1 MNKLLFYS
9 ILAIIIL
16 SGSLAKAQQKW
27 NFDGI
32 NPLASSDFSA
42 VMKLYTVKEV
52 PEFVKGLKGKGFRTD
67 GYSTWMNTLLNP
79 STKVVG
85 LSGWFALESF
95 PTDTAAF
102 IGLKVVQSQKSI
114 AICVNRFGELMVG
127 VGDRQKIIYH
137 SMNRH
142 VDRFSWLH
150 LAVSFQKNRASFFLD
165 GRKLKTIPL
174 KETPFQGVTE
184 LRVAK
189 DYRDK
194 KQWMYDIT
202 TINGL
207 VDEIEVWDKPFNLK
221 KIKTE
226 ILAFAKKTPI
236 LAIPESRFVNDFNRP
251 LYHLFP
257 AANWTNET
265 HGLIFYKGK
274 YHIFNQKSASGIFL
288 GQINWGHFS
297 SPDLIHWTEHKPA
310 LTPDKDYD
318 KNGIWSGCTVIND
331 EGVPQII
338 YTAGGD
344 EMGVGIA
351 FPKDDELIEWEKYKN
366 NPVISRQPKGYI
378 RSDLHDQYVWK
389 EGDKWYMIIGY
400 GIQNGIND
408 HGTVLLYKSTDLK
421 KWDFIHLFFEGNPE
435 IDKSGIFWEMPV
447 FKKIGDKY
455 ILLVNRVPYKG
466 VPARSQ
472 YWIGDFKNEKFI
484 PDNPI
489 PQNLEVINRLLSPSL
504 IETTSGELVSIAI
517 IPDEIGGEATYKQGW
532 AHMYSI
538 PRVWNLSNGKITQAP
553 YPALQQLR
561 STHTD
566 FTKQKIEKNHPFVI
580 NKTGHQIEVKAT
592 FYPGDARKYGFVLY
606 KNKDNSE
613 YSSIYYD
620 VENHELVVDQTTCSL
635 RKDIPLQVRKDN
647 YNIDSNK
654 PVEFHLF
661 IDGSVME
668 GFINNEDAFTTRIF
682 PLKED
687 SSIIELFSDGEET
700 EIEADV
706 WNLNTAKVKMNY

>member
-1 MNKLLFYS
+1 MKKFLYYSVLAVILLS
-9 ILAIIIL
+9 TVTV
-16 SGSLAKAQQKW
+16 KAQKLW
-27 NFDGI
+27 SFDGKNQLI
-32 NPLASSDFSA
+32 SSDSST
-42 VMKLYTVKEV
+42 VIKLHTVKDI
-52 PEFVKGLKGKGFRTD
+52 PEFVKGIKGNGFRTD
-67 GYSTWMNTLLNP
+67 GYSTWMDAQLNS
-79 STKVVG
+79 STRVVG

-95 PTDTAAF
+95 PTDTASF
-102 IGLKVVQSQKSI
+102 FGLKDKQSQFSI
-114 AICVNRFGELMVG
+114 AVCVNRFGELMVG
-127 VGDRQKIIYH
+127 VGNGQSITYH

-142 VDRFSWLH
+142 VDRFTWLH
-150 LAVSFQKNRASFFLD
+150 FAISFQRSKASLFFN
-165 GRKLKTIPL
+165 GEKLQAVAL
-174 KETPFQGVTE
+174 KESSFRGAKE
-184 LRVAK
+184 LRLAK
-189 DYRDK
+189 DFRDK

-207 VDEIEVWDKPFNLK
+207 VDEIRTYNKPLNLK
-221 KIKTE
+221 DIRTE
-226 ILAFAKKTPI
+226 VQALAKEKPA

-251 LYHLFP
+251 LYHLLP
-257 AANWTNET
+257 GANWTNET

-274 YHIFNQKSASGIFL
+274 YHIFNQKNASGIFL

-297 SPDLIHWTEHKPA
+297 SPDLIHWTEHKPV

-318 KNGIWSGCTVIND
+318 KNGIWSGCAVIND

-351 FPKDDELIEWEKYKN
+351 FPKDDELIEWKKYEH
-366 NPVISRQPKGYI
+366 NPVISRQPEGYTRI
-378 RSDLHDQYVWK
+378 DLHDQYVWK

-408 HGTVLLYKSTDLK
+408 HGTVLLYKSTNLK
-421 KWDFIHLFFEGNPE
+421 KWDFIHLLFEGNPE
-435 IDKSGIFWEMPV
+435 LDKSGIFWEMPV
-447 FKKIGDKY
+447 FKKIGNKY

-484 PDNPI
+484 PDNPV

-504 IETTSGELVSIAI
+504 LETTSGELVSIAI

-532 AHMYSI
+532 AHVYSI
-538 PRVWNLSNGKITQAP
+538 PRIWKLPNGKITQSP
-553 YPALQQLR
+553 YPELQKLR

-566 FTKQKIEKNHPFVI
+566 FAKQKIEKDHPFVI

-592 FYPGDARKYGFVLY
+592 FYPGNAGKYGFILY

-613 YSSIYYD
+613 YSKIYYD
-620 VENHELVVDQTTCSL
+620 AQSHELVVDQTKCSL
-635 RKDIPLQVRKDN
+635 RKDIPLQIRKDK
-647 YNIDSNK
+647 YNIDSSK

-661 IDGSVME
+661 IDGSVIE

-687 SSIIELFSDGEET
+687 SSIIELFSDGENS
-700 EIEADV
+700 EIEANV
-706 WNLNTAKVKMNY
+706 WKLNPAKVKMNY